1 MRSFRTDND
10 PSKKSKIKNQF
21 EEKKKSKKNQISCQ
35 KEESPQTRN
44 VKMLKQEGKGFKCN

>member
-21 EEKKKSKKNQISCQ
+21 EEKKKSKENQISYQ
-35 KEESPQTRN
+35 K
-44 VKMLKQEGKGFKCN
+44 KKALKQETLKC